1 MRELIH
7 KIFLVILVG
16 LLIMCGVATYKLN
29 QSMNGL
35 DIALDNL
42 EQSITE
48 LELVMGIEDNGDGN
62 E

>member
-7 KIFLVILVG
+7 KIFLVIFVS
-16 LLIMCGVATYKLN
+16 LLIMIGFATYNLN

-35 DIALDNL
+35 DVALDNL

-48 LELVMGIEDNGDGN
+48 LELVMGIEDN

>member
-1 MRELIH
+1 MSDLIH
-7 KIFLVILVG
+7 KAFLIILVG

-35 DIALDNL
+35 DVALDNL

-48 LELVMGIEDNGDGN
+48 LEQVLGIED